1 MAFRGQDQFRTDPT
15 GVLARGAPSGGG
27 GGGFPI
33 GGINR
38 PNIPSP
44 VQSAGSMGPGP
55 RVGGGVGV
63 SIGSGSGG
71 GKKLFAQKD
80 ENVELKAKGGKAKTK
95 KVKKM
100 AKGGK
105 VSSASSRGDGCA
117 TKGKTKGRFV

>member
-15 GVLARGAPSGGG
+15 GVLAQGAPSGGG

-33 GGINR
+33 GGISR

-63 SIGSGSGG
+63 SIGSGPGG
-71 GKKLFAQKD
+71 GKKLFAQRD
-80 ENVELKAKGGKAKTK
+80 ENVALKAKGGKAKA
-95 KVKKM
+95 KVRKM
-100 AKGGK
+100 AKGGS
-105 VSSASSRGDGCA
+105 VSSASKRADGRA

>member
-33 GGINR
+33 GGIR
-38 PNIPSP
+38 PIQIPPSVQPGGSP
-44 VQSAGSMGPGP
+44 RPGP
-55 RVGGGVGV
+55 SAPGGIGVT
-63 SIGSGSGG
+63 IGSGG
-71 GKKLFAQKD
+71 GARPGDMGNITRGTGKIYKH
-80 ENVELKAKGGKAKTK
+80 AKGG

-100 AKGGK
+100 AKGGS
-105 VSSASSRGDGCA
+105 VSSASKRADGCA